1 MKRFVAAGIATC
13 VGWLLL
19 AIAMAWQ
26 HAPYRDAGADAEPV
40 TVDQWAPVM
49 AREVEEQGYSGY
61 RLNAGGEA
69 LVVGRP
75 KPFQAVDLPR
85 LRLKID
91 HLPLNYV
98 LMFAW
103 TVKGAEAPNFVRMQP
118 ATGRFQTYLLSRFDQ
133 WQGEIVEVAL
143 YVHPQQQSSPPQV
156 LEAPLRIEELTFT
169 TDTLAGRLAAMT
181 TGWLAPDPWEML
193 SISSL
198 GALTDLEE
206 GSRFLPFVAGAAGIA
221 IAIFGLAL
229 GANNLRAWVRV
240 SAPVVLATTLLLTTR
255 FVWGLSQQQ
264 VATDRLYQGL
274 DHDQRQSL
282 LFDADLVEIV
292 REIEPLLPEAG
303 TGRIFIGADDRFFQL
318 RAAWHLRPHNVITRM
333 PGQQSSVPDS
343 VLPGD
348 FVFFYRRPDLQA
360 AGREGQVST
369 GDFGIQV
376 EILHQI
382 ADHAGLLRVTGV
394 GA

>member
-1 MKRFVAAGIATC
+1 MKRVAAAGIATF
-13 VGWLLL
+13 VGWVLL
-19 AIAMAWQ
+19 AIAMAWK
-26 HAPYRDAGADAEPV
+26 HAPYQDADTRAEAV
-40 TVDQWAPVM
+40 TVDEWVPVM
-49 AREVEEQGYSGY
+49 AREVEEQGFSGY
-61 RLNAGGEA
+61 RLNPGGEA

-75 KPFQAVDLPR
+75 KPFRAVDLPR

-103 TVKGAEAPNFVRMQP
+103 TAKGAEAPHFVRLQP
-118 ATGRFQTYLLSRFDQ
+118 ATGRYQTYLLSRFDQ
-133 WQGEIVEVAL
+133 WQGEIVEIAL
-143 YVHPQQQSSPPQV
+143 YVHPQQQSSPPQI
-156 LEAPLRIEELTFT
+156 LEAPLRIEELTFSA
-169 TDTLAGRLAAMT
+169 DTLSGRLAAMI
-181 TGWLAPDPWEML
+181 TGWFAPDPWEML

-206 GSRFLPFVAGAAGIA
+206 GSRFLPFVAAAAAIA

-229 GANNLRAWVRV
+229 GANSLRAWVRI
-240 SAPVVLATTLLLTTR
+240 SAPVVLLTTLVMTAQFL
-255 FVWGLSQQQ
+255 WGLSQQQ
-264 VATDRLYQGL
+264 AATDRLYQGL
-274 DHDQRQSL
+274 DHDERQAL

-292 REIEPLLPEAG
+292 REIEPLLPAAG

-343 VLPGD
+343 VVPGD

-376 EILHQI
+376 EILHQV